1 MTESSKNQQAGAAEM
16 DVVGRLIKLAGARE
30 AIEEERFD
38 RVRMNVHRHWQEV
51 VSGSQVKSRP
61 RRLKTIAMVASLAV
75 IVGIIFMLSE
85 VMILPEVRPLAN
97 IQRVLGEVNI
107 AGEPAINRGVIPVG
121 SPITTGTQGRLA
133 LRLAGGQLLRI
144 DSASQVRLHSP
155 GEISLDR
162 GAIYIDTTF
171 ASLHEP
177 IRVTTS
183 LGTARDIGTRFQVR
197 LTGMAMIV
205 GVRDGLV
212 ELSQASQAV
221 VPVDKGSSVEL
232 DAKGRV
238 VTKPLDTNDPKWDWI
253 DKVAPPFDIQGA
265 TLEQYLNWYAH
276 ERSLELIW
284 ADETSEKN
292 AGKTVL
298 TGSIEDSSLDEGL
311 DLVQQ
316 IAPFEYQVAA
326 DQFRVIVKQ
335 SRS

>member
-16 DVVGRLIKLAGARE
+16 DDVGRLIKLAGARE
-30 AIEEERFD
+30 TIEEERFD
-38 RVRMNVHRHWQEV
+38 RVRLNVHQHWQEV
-51 VSGSQVKSRP
+51 VSSSQAKSRP
-61 RRLKTIAMVASLAV
+61 RRLEAIAMVASLAV
-75 IVGIIFMLSE
+75 IVGIIFTLSE
-85 VMILPEVRPLAN
+85 VMILPEVRSLADV
-97 IQRVLGEVNI
+97 QRVLGEVKI
-107 AGEPAINRGVIPVG
+107 AGELAAGDSFISADSSINTG
-121 SPITTGTQGRLA
+121 SDGRVA
-133 LRLAGGQLLRI
+133 LRLSGGQLLRI

-171 ASLHEP
+171 ASVYDP
-177 IRVTTS
+177 IRVTTP

-232 DAKGRV
+232 DANGGV
-238 VTKPLDTNDPKWDWI
+238 VTKPLDTNDPGWDWI

-284 ADETSEKN
+284 ADETSERN
-292 AGKTVL
+292 ANQAFL
-298 TGSIEDSSLDEGL
+298 AGSIEDLSLDQGL

-316 IAPFEYQVAA
+316 IAPFEYRLAA
-326 DQFRVIVKQ
+326 DQFKVTVK
-335 SRS
+335 